1 VKFCATLD
9 LLIIIIIIIL
19 KALPLQ
25 VSLEALSGFI
35 NIVHVWLFAFL
46 SYIVGGLEIFVF
58 YCMQSSLIDPEID
71 TCRN

>member
-1 VKFCATLD
+1 MKFCATLD
-9 LLIIIIIIIL
+9 LLIIIIIIIIL

-35 NIVHVWLFAFL
+35 NIVHVWHFAFL

-58 YCMQSSLIDPEID
+58 
-71 TCRN
+71 